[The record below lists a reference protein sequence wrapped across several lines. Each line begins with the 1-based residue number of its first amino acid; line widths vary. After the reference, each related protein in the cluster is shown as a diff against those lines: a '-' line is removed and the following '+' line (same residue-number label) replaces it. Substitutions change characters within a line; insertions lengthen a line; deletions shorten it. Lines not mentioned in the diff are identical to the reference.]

1 MSRKQLITAHLVLF
15 LFTRHC
21 IKLLLYINILSTI
34 NYNVGTT
41 IVLIL
46 QVRKWSWSRLPF
58 QWTQGLN
65 LSIRIPNSMLVT
77 RGRRYSRDDSKDDT
91 EGEAE
96 QKRGQFELAEGKKTA
111 HRLPWERQ
119 SSVCH
124 TSQLVQNYIWTCM
137 YAKTGKCKHF
147 LTLGWPQ
154 HIFKKP
160 FVD

>member
-58 QWTQGLN
+58 QWAQDLN

-77 RGRRYSRDDSKDDT
+77 RGRRYSRDDSKDNT

-96 QKRGQFELAEGKKTA
+96 QKRGQFETAEGKKTA
-111 HRLPWERQ
+111 HRLP
-119 SSVCH
+119 
-124 TSQLVQNYIWTCM
+124 
-137 YAKTGKCKHF
+137 
-147 LTLGWPQ
+147 
-154 HIFKKP
+154 
-160 FVD
+160 